1 LAQSAGREPVQNL
14 RPGSTP
20 GSGIVLYRRQYDMGG
35 SVELYQDGKP
45 VEVFHNI
52 VEVTILD
59 KFIKIIYF
67 DGKEKKT
74 VRTNLQFVYR
84 NEDK

>member
-1 LAQSAGREPVQNL
+1 
-14 RPGSTP
+14 
-20 GSGIVLYRRQYDMGG
+20 MGG